1 MEYNTLVDH
10 LSASLGLGHKPRE
23 MGSSVEKA
31 RSAITWR
38 IRNVI
43 KKISSTHPKLA
54 THLSKSIN
62 TGTFCSYKPEVNI
75 DWEL

>member
-1 MEYNTLVDH
+1 
-10 LSASLGLGHKPRE
+10 